1 MTQSNREFDK
11 RLVEVRP
18 SERQLEYQKLEFVGF
33 IHYNVNTYTGR
44 EWGDGKESPAM
55 FNPTNLDALQWVQS
69 MKAAGI
75 NLIILTCKHHDGF
88 CLWPSAY
95 TEHSIASSP
104 YKDGKGDLVKEV
116 SEACAQEGIKFGV
129 YLSPWDRNQKVYGY
143 GEAYDDYFCNQLTE
157 LLTNYGPVY
166 TVWLDGA
173 CGEGANGK
181 KQYYNFPRY
190 YKLIRELQPK
200 ACINVCGPDIR
211 WCGNEA
217 GDTRPSEWSV
227 VPEALRHAEYV
238 ESHSQQEDNAAFRVK
253 KISSM
258 DRDLGSRGRLRDVED
273 LIWYPAEVNTSI
285 RPGWFYHEEE
295 DDKVKSLNQL
305 VRIYE
310 KAIGG
315 NAIFLLNVPPNK
327 EGRIADQD
335 VKRLKELGD
344 YFKHTFRENI
354 AENATF
360 RVNKEKAGYEIDNVR
375 DMMSDKWYMPEDG
388 ETSVEIEI
396 EFEKKEALHY
406 LVMQEHIQLSQ
417 RIEDFQ
423 VYAKVEDRWIRVY
436 KGTTVGYKKIVRLH
450 DIETNMLKIQIKD
463 SRVCP
468 TLHFVGVYKK

>member
-11 RLVEVRP
+11 RLVEIRP

-44 EWGDGKESPAM
+44 EWGDGKESPAI

-75 NLIILTCKHHDGF
+75 NMIILTCKHHDGF
-88 CLWPSAY
+88 CLWPTAY
-95 TEHSIASSP
+95 TDHSIASSP

-116 SEACAQEGIKFGV
+116 SEACAKEGMKFGI
-129 YLSPWDRNQKVYGY
+129 YLSPWDRNQKVYGQ
-143 GEAYDDYFCNQLTE
+143 GETYDDYFCNQLTE
-157 LLTNYGPVY
+157 LLTNYGPIS

-173 CGEGANGK
+173 CGEGPNGK
-181 KQYYNFPRY
+181 KQYYNFQRY
-190 YKLIRELQPK
+190 YRLIRELQPQ

-238 ESHSQQEDNAAFRVK
+238 ESHSQHEDNATFRVQ
-253 KISSM
+253 KITSM
-258 DRDLGSRGRLRDVED
+258 DRDLGSRGRLRDVEK
-273 LIWYPAEVNTSI
+273 LIWYPSEVNTSI

-335 VKRLKELGD
+335 VARLKELGD

-354 AENATF
+354 AEHATF
-360 RVNKEKAGYEIDNVR
+360 RVNKEKAGYEIENVR
-375 DMMSDKWYMPEDG
+375 DMMSDTWYMPEEG

-417 RIEDFQ
+417 RIENFQ
-423 VYAKVEDRWIRVY
+423 VYAKVGDRWIRVG

>member
-1 MTQSNREFDK
+1 MTQSNREFDA
-11 RLVEVRP
+11 RLVAVCP

-44 EWGDGKESPAM
+44 EWGDGTESPAI

-95 TEHSIASSP
+95 TDHTVASSP
-104 YKDGKGDLVKEV
+104 YKNGKGDIVKEV
-116 SEACAQEGIKFGV
+116 SEACAKEGLKFGV
-129 YLSPWDRNQKVYGY
+129 YLSPWDRNQKVYGQ
-143 GEAYDDYFCNQLTE
+143 GEVYDDYFCNQLTE
-157 LLTNYGPVY
+157 LLTNYGPVH

-173 CGEGANGK
+173 CGEGPNGK

-190 YKLIRELQPK
+190 YRLVRELQPQ

-227 VPEALRHAEYV
+227 VPEALCHAEYV
-238 ESHSQQEDNAAFRVK
+238 ESHSQQEDNAKFREQ
-253 KISSM
+253 KISSVE
-258 DRDLGSRGRLRDVED
+258 RDLGSRGRLRDIEKLV
-273 LIWYPAEVNTSI
+273 WYPSEVNTSI

-295 DDKVKSLNQL
+295 DDKVKSLNKL

-310 KAIGG
+310 RSIGG

-335 VKRLKELGD
+335 VARLKELGD
-344 YFKHTFRENI
+344 YFKHTFRENV
-354 AENATF
+354 AEKAIF
-360 RVNKEKAGYEIDNVR
+360 RANKEKAGYEIENVR

-396 EFEKKEALHY
+396 ELEKKEALHY

-423 VYAKVEDRWIRVY
+423 VYAKVEDKWIRVY